1 MNHCLIQAVINSAP
15 QMRYTKENQTPIA
28 EMIVNFKG
36 LRSEDP
42 TRDLKIIGW
51 GNIAQ
56 EMVGE
61 LKGGQNIVIEGRL
74 KMNSVTRK
82 DGTKEKQPE
91 LTASKIHQISPVDVI
106 KSDQK
111 ENNESF
117 ENKEILISKENI
129 DTKIKLRTNLDPS
142 LFIIKI
148 SCFCLISSF
157 SGCSIHL

>member
-28 EMIVNFKG
+28 EMLVNFKG

-42 TRDLKIIGW
+42 IRELKVLGW

-56 EMVGE
+56 EMIDQLVE
-61 LKGGQNIVIEGRL
+61 GQNIVIEGRL
-74 KMNSVTRK
+74 RMNSVTRK

-91 LTASKIHQISPVDVI
+91 LTASKIHQITSVVQTKP
-106 KSDQK
+106 SQK

-117 ENKEILISKENI
+117 EKKENN
-129 DTKIKLRTNLDPS
+129 KN
-142 LFIIKI
+142 
-148 SCFCLISSF
+148 SSWDSSPLVPEVDEIPF
-157 SGCSIHL
+157 

>member
-56 EMVGE
+56 EMVDE
-61 LKGGQNIVIEGRL
+61 LKEGQNIVIEGRL

-91 LTASKIHQISPVDVI
+91 LTASKIHQISSINVFN
-106 KSDQK
+106 SDQK
-111 ENNESF
+111 ENSRSIDK
-117 ENKEILISKENI
+117 KEINKN
-129 DTKIKLRTNLDPS
+129 
-142 LFIIKI
+142 
-148 SCFCLISSF
+148 SSWDSSPLVPEVDEIPF
-157 SGCSIHL
+157 

>member
-42 TRDLKIIGW
+42 VRKLKILGW

-56 EMVGE
+56 EMIDE
-61 LKGGQNIVIEGRL
+61 LKEGQNIVIEGRL
-74 KMNSVTRK
+74 RMNSVTRK
-82 DGTKEKQPE
+82 DGIKEKQAE
-91 LTASKIHQISPVDVI
+91 LTASKIHQITPIEFI

-111 ENNESF
+111 EKNELIDK
-117 ENKEILISKENI
+117 KEVPKNSNW
-129 DTKIKLRTNLDPS
+129 D
-142 LFIIKI
+142 
-148 SCFCLISSF
+148 SSPLVPEVDEIPF
-157 SGCSIHL
+157 

>member
-42 TRDLKIIGW
+42 VRELKILGW

-56 EMVGE
+56 EMIDE
-61 LKGGQNIVIEGRL
+61 LKEGQNIVIEGRL
-74 KMNSVTRK
+74 RMNSVTRK

-91 LTASKIHQISPVDVI
+91 LTASKIHQIGQVDAI
-106 KSDQK
+106 KSVQK
-111 ENNESF
+111 ENNESIDK
-117 ENKEILISKENI
+117 KES
-129 DTKIKLRTNLDPS
+129 TKN
-142 LFIIKI
+142 
-148 SCFCLISSF
+148 SSWDSSPLVPEVDEIPF
-157 SGCSIHL
+157 

>member
-56 EMVGE
+56 EMVDE
-61 LKGGQNIVIEGRL
+61 LKEGQHIVIEGRL
-74 KMNSVTRK
+74 KLNSVTRK

-111 ENNESF
+111 ENKENNESF
-117 ENKEILISKENI
+117 ENKET
-129 DTKIKLRTNLDPS
+129 TKK
-142 LFIIKI
+142 
-148 SCFCLISSF
+148 SSWDSSPLVPEVDEIPF
-157 SGCSIHL
+157 

>member
-15 QMRYTKENQTPIA
+15 KMRYTKENQTPIA

-42 TRDLKIIGW
+42 TRELKILGW

-56 EMVGE
+56 EMIDE
-61 LKGGQNIVIEGRL
+61 LKEGQNIVIEGRL

-91 LTASKIHQISPVDVI
+91 LTASKIHQITPVETI
-106 KSDQK
+106 KPNQK
-111 ENNESF
+111 ENNGSID
-117 ENKEILISKENI
+117 KKENNKNSNW
-129 DTKIKLRTNLDPS
+129 D
-142 LFIIKI
+142 
-148 SCFCLISSF
+148 SSPLVPEVDEIPF
-157 SGCSIHL
+157 

>member
-42 TRDLKIIGW
+42 TRELKILGW

-56 EMVGE
+56 EMVDE
-61 LKGGQNIVIEGRL
+61 LKEGQNIVIEGRL
-74 KMNSVTRK
+74 RMNSVTRK

-91 LTASKIHQISPVDVI
+91 LTASKIHQITPAEVI

-111 ENNESF
+111 EINATND
-117 ENKEILISKENI
+117 KKENS
-129 DTKIKLRTNLDPS
+129 NN
-142 LFIIKI
+142 
-148 SCFCLISSF
+148 SSWDSSPLVPEVDEIPF
-157 SGCSIHL
+157 

>member
-15 QMRYTKENQTPIA
+15 QMRYTKEDQIPIA

-36 LRSEDP
+36 LRNEDP

-56 EMVGE
+56 EMVDE
-61 LKGGQNIVIEGRL
+61 LEEGQNIVVEGRL

-91 LTASKIHQISPVDVI
+91 LTASKIHQISPVDDN
-106 KSDQK
+106 KSDQA
-111 ENNESF
+111 ENNGSID
-117 ENKEILISKENI
+117 NKEI
-129 DTKIKLRTNLDPS
+129 TKN
-142 LFIIKI
+142 
-148 SCFCLISSF
+148 SSWDSSPLVPEVDEIPF
-157 SGCSIHL
+157 